1 MNKLLSAALAIL
13 AIVTSCT
20 TAPREKNELRAPA
33 YPLVSIDPYTSAW
46 SMYDHLYDGPVK
58 HWTGAEFP
66 LIGALKV
73 DGVVYRFLRH

>member
-1 MNKLLSAALAIL
+1 MKRLLIAAMTVLAV
-13 AIVTSCT
+13 AASCIGT
-20 TAPREKNELRAPA
+20 KPAQRNELRAPA

-73 DGVVYRFLRH
+73 DGVVYRFIG